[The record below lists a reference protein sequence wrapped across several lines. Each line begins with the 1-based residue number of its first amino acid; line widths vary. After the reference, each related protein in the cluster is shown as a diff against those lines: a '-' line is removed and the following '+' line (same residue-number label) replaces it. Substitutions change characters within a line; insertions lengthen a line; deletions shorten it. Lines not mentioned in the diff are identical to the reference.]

1 MGIIVKVVTAE
12 QMNLIDKTAIED
24 YSVPA
29 FILMNNAGKSIADF
43 IEMKFPGKAVYV
55 FCGRGNNGGD
65 GFAAAYYL
73 KNSGIPVNIILSGQT
88 KDVSSTSR
96 LFLEM
101 CAKSGLNI
109 IEAQED
115 RIPVLSYNGDF
126 IILDALTGTGFKG
139 SASGAL
145 MHLINLIN
153 NSRCK
158 VIAADI
164 PSGLPSNGENP
175 AGPAVLADY
184 TITMGL
190 PKISLVTY
198 PCALFCGNVIIADIG
213 FPEELTKSAEIK
225 ISLAD
230 ESLLKNIPFQIDT
243 EAYKGV
249 RGHTLII
256 GGFTGMEGAS
266 ILTCS
271 ALFNT
276 GAGLATLLTD
286 YEARKITAGKIPE
299 LMTISFPDDPDKNK
313 IIDLIDPEKYT
324 SMIIG
329 PGMGRSGV
337 ASMVFYTVIENLY
350 NTKINK
356 VLIDGDGLYHLS
368 LYLKEKKLPGNIEF
382 IITPHFME
390 ASRIYGKTVEEIK
403 ASRLEACRDI
413 AAYTKTVCLLKGP
426 SSIICDGDNSII
438 NTTGNSSL
446 ATAGSGDV
454 LTGIIGSLM
463 NLDITLLQAGGAG
476 MYLHGLC
483 ADIFVS
489 ENPQRTM
496 KAGDIIDNIK
506 NAFKI
511 ALN

>member
-1 MGIIVKVVTAE
+1 MKVVTAE

-24 YSVPA
+24 YSVSA
-29 FILMNNAGKSIADF
+29 YILMNNAGKSIADF
-43 IEMKFPGKAVYV
+43 IEMKFPKTAVYI

-73 KNSGIPVNIILSGQT
+73 KNRGINTTIYLSGNR
-88 KDVSSTSR
+88 KDVSQTSK

-101 CAKSGLNI
+101 CEKSAIQI
-109 IEAQED
+109 IEVKD
-115 RIPVLSYNGDF
+115 DNIPVMSSEKDF
-126 IILDALTGTGFKG
+126 VILDALTGTGFKG
-139 SASGAL
+139 TPAGTL
-145 MHLINLIN
+145 LQIINLIN
-153 NSRCK
+153 NSKCK

-164 PSGLPSNGENP
+164 PSGLSANGEQP
-175 AGPAVLADY
+175 SGPAVRADY

-198 PCALFCGNVIIADIG
+198 PCADFCGKVITADIG
-213 FPEELTKSAEIK
+213 FPMELTQSSEIK
-225 ISLAD
+225 VSLAD
-230 ESLLKNIPFQIDT
+230 ESLIKNTPLKLNI
-243 EAYKGV
+243 ESHKGS

-256 GGFTGMEGAS
+256 GGFTGMEGAA

-276 GAGLATLLTD
+276 GAGLATLFTD
-286 YEARKITAGKIPE
+286 YEARKIIAGKIPE
-299 LMTISFPDDPDKNK
+299 LMTISFTDNPWEKE
-313 IIDLIDPEKYT
+313 IIELIDPEKYT

-329 PGMGRSGV
+329 PGMGRTSH
-337 ASMVFYTVIENLY
+337 ASIIFYTVIGSLH

-368 LYLKEKKLPGNIEF
+368 LYLKEKKLPENIEF

-390 ASRIYGKTVEEIK
+390 ASRIYEKTVEEIK
-403 ASRLEACRDI
+403 ALRLDSCCNI
-413 AAYTKTVCLLKGP
+413 AALSKSICLLKGP
-426 SSIICDGDNSII
+426 ASIISDGENSII
-438 NTTGNSSL
+438 NSTGNASL

-454 LTGIIGSLM
+454 LTGIIGSFM
-463 NLDITLLQAGGAG
+463 NLDIPLLNAGGAG

-489 ENPQRTM
+489 ENPQVTM

-506 NAFKI
+506 NALKK